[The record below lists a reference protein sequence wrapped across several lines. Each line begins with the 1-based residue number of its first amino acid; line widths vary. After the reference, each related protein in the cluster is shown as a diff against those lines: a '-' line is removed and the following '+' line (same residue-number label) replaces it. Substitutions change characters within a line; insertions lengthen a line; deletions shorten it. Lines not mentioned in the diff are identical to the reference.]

1 MDILFEDN
9 HVIVVNKHSGELVQ
23 PDPSGAPALEQ
34 AVAEY
39 VRVKYNKP
47 GRAFLGV
54 VHRLDRPVSG
64 AVLFARTSKALIR
77 LNEQLRERGFCKLY
91 WAIVEQKP
99 TVESATLTH
108 HIVRNAKTNKSM
120 ALDSPTKDSQEAVL
134 KYRLVK
140 SSDRYHLL
148 EVELLTG
155 RHHQIRAQLAAIGC
169 KIKGDLKYGASRS
182 NPDGSISLHSRSLEF
197 SHPVTRERIV
207 VTAPVPEDKLWQFFE
222 HNE

>member
-1 MDILFEDN
+1 
-9 HVIVVNKHSGELVQ
+9 
-23 PDPSGAPALEQ
+23 
-34 AVAEY
+34 
-39 VRVKYNKP
+39 NKP

-77 LNEQLRERGFCKLY
+77 LNEQLRERGFRKLY

-120 ALDSPTKDSQEAVL
+120 ALDSPTKNSQEAVL